1 MTYYIDEIQPGLAES
16 FTKTVTEKEIALF
29 GEVSGDKN
37 PVHFDQAFAET
48 TIFKGR
54 VAHGMLSGSF
64 ISTVIG
70 TKLPGPGSIFISLNM
85 KFVAPVHIG
94 DVVVTTCTVREVQA
108 KRRILLDCVCKVG
121 DKDVI
126 TGEAVAMP
134 PMRPRSA

>member
-1 MTYYIDEIQPGLAES
+1 MTYYSDEIEPGLAES

-29 GEVSGDKN
+29 GEVSGDMN

-70 TKLPGPGSIFISLNM
+70 TKLPGPGAIFISLDM
-85 KFVAPVHIG
+85 KFLAPVHIG
-94 DVVVTTCTVREVQA
+94 DEVVTTCTVREVLP
-108 KRRILLDCVCKVG
+108 KRRMVLDCVCTVG
-121 DKDVI
+121 DKTVI
-126 TGEAVAMP
+126 CGEAVAMA
-134 PMRPRSA
+134 PMRPKSA